1 VTVLDLLSG
10 GLGLG
15 IIVAG
20 MLVALVLEVVDQL
33 AADRPR
39 DAPGP
44 RLSDPASRVLRIAL
58 VVLVVASLAATL
70 IRVFIVV
77 R

>member
-1 VTVLDLLSG
+1 VLDLLSG

-33 AADRPR
+33 AADRTR
-39 DAPGP
+39 DVPGH
-44 RLSDPASRVLRIAL
+44 RLGEPASRILRVTL
-58 VVLVVASLAATL
+58 VVLVVASLAATF